1 MRHVLGVDVGGT
13 SMKAALVAE
22 DGRATDVARV
32 ETPVAD
38 GVAGV
43 VERLRAF
50 VQDSARSTGDEL
62 AAAGLV
68 VPGDVDAEAG
78 IAKYSANI
86 GWRDLPLRDL
96 VAGDLGVPVVL
107 DHDVRAA
114 AVAERTLGAAR
125 GADDCLIVVIGTGIA
140 SVSVAQGHAL
150 VGATGRAGELGHIP
164 VWPDG
169 EVCACGQ
176 RGCLE
181 TYASAAALARRYAAA
196 GGTVARTAQEV
207 IARIGVDA
215 IAARVWQD
223 AITALGVALATV
235 VLLDDPGRIVIGGG
249 LSAAGEV
256 LLTPVRTAVA
266 ARLTWRETAPI
277 VASPLGEQAGRLGA
291 AVLAWRA
298 AGRADF
304 DDWPLP

>member
-32 ETPVAD
+32 ETPVGD
-38 GVAGV
+38 GVAAV

-50 VQDSARSTGDEL
+50 VRESAGSVGGEL

-68 VPGDVDAEAG
+68 VPGDVDADAG

-86 GWRDLPLRDL
+86 GWRDLPLREL
-96 VAGDLGVPVVL
+96 IAGDLRVPVVL

-181 TYASAAALARRYAAA
+181 TYASAAALARRYAVA
-196 GGTVARTAQEV
+196 GGTAARTAQEV
-207 IARIGVDA
+207 IERIGVDA
-215 IAARVWQD
+215 IAAEVWQD
-223 AITALGVALATV
+223 AITALGVAFATV

-249 LSAAGEV
+249 LSTAGEV
-256 LLTPVRTAVA
+256 LLAPVRTAVA
-266 ARLTWRETAPI
+266 GRLTWREPAPI

-298 AGRADF
+298 AGRIDF